1 MASKATFRPTK
12 EQAPWYK
19 TSKASTWN
27 TPDWPI
33 GYTVPNFGVDHDV
46 MSTQQHIASAEGAL
60 KHQFQASFEKPKGH
74 PVDYFVPNFGKDR
87 DLVINDINLA
97 DAERQH
103 SHSLQASFD
112 TPKGHPVDYAVPN
125 FGVDHDI
132 VATHAHL
139 AAAEAQHKQKLT
151 GDFFDDKTPKYPI
164 NFTVPNFGVDHD
176 IAASQHSAN
185 AAEAAL
191 GHRWVPTKDANGAY
205 TVPSTA
211 AVQLESEVSSD
222 PICSSAGCDQ
232 YEHPKIKTHP
242 MDYFVPD
249 FGVDHDIQA
258 AHSAIAQAET
268 QLNHKWV
275 PQEVKDGADKDYFV
289 PNFGVDQD
297 IKDTNASLDTSE
309 GTVGH
314 TWTPTQDKNGYWN
327 VP

>member
-60 KHQFQASFEKPKGH
+60 NHQFQASFEKPKGH

-211 AVQLESEVSSD
+211 AVQLESEVSND

-232 YEHPKIKTHP
+232 YEHPKPPKGHP
-242 MDYFVPD
+242 VDYPVPS
-249 FGVDHDIQA
+249 FGADPDIAATANSLAIGEAQYNHKIIMGTEESKAQWHNKAKDTDYNFKPALDHDIKV
-258 AHSAIAQAET
+258 S
-268 QLNHKWV
+268 
-275 PQEVKDGADKDYFV
+275 
-289 PNFGVDQD
+289 
-297 IKDTNASLDTSE
+297 
-309 GTVGH
+309 
-314 TWTPTQDKNGYWN
+314 
-327 VP
+327 